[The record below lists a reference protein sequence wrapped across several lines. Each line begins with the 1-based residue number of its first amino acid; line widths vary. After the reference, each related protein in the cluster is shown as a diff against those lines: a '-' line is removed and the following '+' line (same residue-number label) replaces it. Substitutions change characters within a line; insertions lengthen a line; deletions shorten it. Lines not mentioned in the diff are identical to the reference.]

1 MHQRAPDVVI
11 LGPEWPNRA
20 LLRAQLIEEGYDVVA
35 LDAWPIPREYR
46 RAELK
51 PRVMIVDLHGLP
63 DPRNVLDE
71 LRYVI
76 QPDRVLVVTA
86 LGTLAADEIR
96 SLGYHVI
103 ARPASVGEIVT
114 AAAGLL
120 RTGPAPSPKS
130 GSPIPGQSR

>member
-1 MHQRAPDVVI
+1 MQQRAPDVVI

-20 LLRAQLIEEGYDVVA
+20 LLRAQLIEDGYDVVA

-46 RAELK
+46 QAETK
-51 PRVMIVDLHGLP
+51 PRVMIVDLHRLP

-96 SLGYHVI
+96 PLGYHVI

-114 AAAGLL
+114 AATGLL
-120 RTGPAPSPKS
+120 RTGASAS
-130 GSPIPGQSR
+130 TTYRRE